1 MYNTHSPQQWN
12 SLQYLLHI
20 YMSAIDAKLYIL
32 TN

>member
-1 MYNTHSPQQWN
+1 MYNTHNPQQWN

-20 YMSAIDAKLYIL
+20 YMSARDAKLYIL